1 MKEGGTQAIKK
12 RKFKRL
18 ISDTNVSDIRFSRVD
33 WLNVLS

>member
-18 ISDTNVSDIRFSRVD
+18 ISDTNVSDIRFWELID
-33 WLNVLS
+33 WMY

>member
-18 ISDTNVSDIRFSRVD
+18 ISDTISDIRFLRVD